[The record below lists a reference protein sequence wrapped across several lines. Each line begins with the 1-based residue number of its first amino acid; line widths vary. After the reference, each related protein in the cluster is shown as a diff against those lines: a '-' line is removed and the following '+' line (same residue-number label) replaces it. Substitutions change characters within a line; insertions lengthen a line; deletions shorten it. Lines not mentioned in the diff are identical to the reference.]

1 MRVALIQQSPV
12 FLNLPATMERAEE
25 LVMASSRE
33 GADLVVFPETW
44 LPGYPPRP
52 ARPSGTTLPRGRC
65 SDICVPIVRPAGVR
79 KSPDWCRSPNAP
91 AAMS

>member
-44 LPGYPPRP
+44 LPGYPRPPFRRARRGPLGPRSREGAVRTSACP
-52 ARPSGTTLPRGRC
+52 LSGRQG
-65 SDICVPIVRPAGVR
+65 
-79 KSPDWCRSPNAP
+79 
-91 AAMS
+91 